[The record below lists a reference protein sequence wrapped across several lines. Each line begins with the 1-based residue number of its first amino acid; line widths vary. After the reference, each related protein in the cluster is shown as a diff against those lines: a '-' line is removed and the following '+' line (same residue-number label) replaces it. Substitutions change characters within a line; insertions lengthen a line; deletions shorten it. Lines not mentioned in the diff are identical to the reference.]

1 MDECKSSLSLKKSS
15 KPKKKSGGLFSMFAG
30 FGGGSAAK
38 ESKQEKQRKISPPK
52 MKKEQFQCEMMM
64 DAMDDLED
72 ECMDM
77 MASESLGCAMT
88 P

>member
-1 MDECKSSLSLKKSS
+1 MDECQSSLSLKKSS
-15 KPKKKSGGLFSMFAG
+15 KQKKKSGGLFSIFAG
-30 FGGGSAAK
+30 FGGGSAVK
-38 ESKQEKQRKISPPK
+38 ESKQEKQQKNTQPKIDK
-52 MKKEQFQCEMMM
+52 QQLGMMM

-77 MASESLGCAMT
+77 MASESFDCAMT